1 MTLIALL
8 VIAVCLVY
16 LASGTMEPH
25 SSREGETIGLIAAID
40 AALSAYETDHKGAL
54 PPSSENY
61 LLVKELTSGGPTNKA
76 YILPRRNELNAN
88 REFVDGWG
96 TPLRFVFKGKDDARI
111 ISAGPDK
118 IFGTPDDI
126 TNQ

>member
-1 MTLIALL
+1 MLMAMIN
-8 VIAVCLVY
+8 
-16 LASGTMEPH
+16 
-25 SSREGETIGLIAAID
+25 
-40 AALSAYETDHKGAL
+40 AALSAYETDNSAL

-61 LLVKELTSGGPTNKA
+61 LLVKELTGEGLTPKVYT
-76 YILPRRNELNAN
+76 LPRPNELNAN

-96 TPLRFVFKGKDDARI
+96 TPLRFVFKGKDDVLS

-118 IFGTPDDI
+118 IFGTADDI